1 MKLFLDFFPIVIFF
15 IVYKVSGNDL
25 IMATAILIPATMLQ
39 MAYTWL
45 TAKRIEKMQWVTL
58 VMVVFFGG
66 MTVLFKD
73 GIFIKWKPTVV
84 NGLFALVFLASQ
96 FVGNKPVIQRL
107 LESGVQL
114 PQQAWRRL
122 NMAWVIFFVLIGI
135 INLYV
140 AFHFSEATWVNFKL
154 FGMLGLTLAFIVIQG
169 FYIARFMKHH
179 LPSNV
184 PEEER

>member
-1 MKLFLDFFPIVIFF
+1 
-15 IVYKVSGNDL
+15 
-25 IMATAILIPATMLQ
+25 ML
-39 MAYTWL
+39 L
-45 TAKRIEKMQWVTL
+45 
-58 VMVVFFGG
+58 
-66 MTVLFKD
+66 KD

-84 NGLFALVFLASQ
+84 NGLFALVFLVSQ

-122 NMAWVIFFVLIGI
+122 NIAWVIFFVLIGI

-154 FGMLGLTLAFIVIQG
+154 FGMLGLTLAFIVVQG